1 MSVNPGNWSFQSNF
15 FDLLDDYLLGAIQ
28 QLRGQEEVEGG
39 GSEGRRVG
47 GSLLF
52 MIWMKIVITKPFRVY
67 S

>member
-1 MSVNPGNWSFQSNF
+1 MCSFICAVNPGNWSFQSNF

-28 QLRGQEEVEGG
+28 QLRGQEEVEG
-39 GSEGRRVG
+39 E

-52 MIWMKIVITKPFRVY
+52 MIWMKIVIAKPFRVY